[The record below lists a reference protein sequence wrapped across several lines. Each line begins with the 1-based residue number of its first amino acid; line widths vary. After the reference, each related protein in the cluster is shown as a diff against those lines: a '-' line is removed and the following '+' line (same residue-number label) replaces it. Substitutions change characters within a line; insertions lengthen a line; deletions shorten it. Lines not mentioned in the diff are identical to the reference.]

1 MTAKL
6 CRGSSEV
13 AIKDGCTEVDGA
25 EAVYFGADQP
35 RITAEMVIPWS
46 ALGITAPAPGTKLR
60 AEVAITSWDR
70 DRWMS
75 LSGRAPEVAMNH
87 PEAWP
92 VMRLGNGRQMIESL
106 PPSPVPAPG

>member
-1 MTAKL
+1 MSAKL
-6 CRGSSEV
+6 CAGEAQL
-13 AIKDGCTEVDGA
+13 AITEGCTEVSGT

-46 ALGITAPAPGTKLR
+46 ALGIAAPMPGTQLR

-75 LSGRAPEVAMNH
+75 LSGRAPDSAMKDPEV
-87 PEAWP
+87 WP
-92 VMRLGNGRQMIESL
+92 VMRLGNGRQMIESV
-106 PPSPVPAPG
+106 PSRPIPAPG